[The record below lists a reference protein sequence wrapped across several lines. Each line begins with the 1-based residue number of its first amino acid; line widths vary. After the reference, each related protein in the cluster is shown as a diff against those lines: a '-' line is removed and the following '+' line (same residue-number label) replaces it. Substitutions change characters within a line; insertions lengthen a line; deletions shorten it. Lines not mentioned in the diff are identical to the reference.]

1 MFEAVE
7 GNGPQREPQRKQR
20 DAPAALAE
28 KESDSNPKEAAHENP
43 AGRMLGG
50 AAKQVNAKK
59 KRMIGWREEQPQPGV
74 VRGWTVRKVNSR
86 QKIRKKQMS
95 SFEQATLSNQ
105 VTG

>member
-1 MFEAVE
+1 
-7 GNGPQREPQRKQR
+7 
-20 DAPAALAE
+20 
-28 KESDSNPKEAAHENP
+28 
-43 AGRMLGG
+43 MLGG